1 MSAND
6 SVPPK
11 TPEHTAWEILHDEVL
26 MHGDP
31 YLTLF
36 VMDLSAALRG
46 GTLREFDAERSSIS
60 TAVQEQLN
68 YDTEEQ
74 IDEQE

>member
-6 SVPPK
+6 SAPPK
-11 TPEHTAWEILHDEVL
+11 TPEYTAWEILHDEVL

-36 VMDLSAALRG
+36 VMDLSAAWRG
-46 GTLREFDAERSSIS
+46 GTLREFAEKRSSIRAA
-60 TAVQEQLN
+60 TQE
-68 YDTEEQ
+68 YTDTEEQ

>member
-6 SVPPK
+6 SAPPK

-36 VMDLSAALRG
+36 VMDLSAAWRG
-46 GTLREFDAERSSIS
+46 GTLQEFAEKRSSIRAA
-60 TAVQEQLN
+60 TQE
-68 YDTEEQ
+68 YTDTEEQ